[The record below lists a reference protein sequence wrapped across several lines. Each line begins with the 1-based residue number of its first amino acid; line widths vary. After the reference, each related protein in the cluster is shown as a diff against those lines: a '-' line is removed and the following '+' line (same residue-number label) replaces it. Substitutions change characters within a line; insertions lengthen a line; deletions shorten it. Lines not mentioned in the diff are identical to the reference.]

1 MTKTLFWFWKL
12 ECDIDLSLVIKRA
25 KRLFG
30 VNLVYESGLVKTTKS
45 LIVGYDNIHL
55 SMSNYILQYSPAWT
69 KPGVE
74 WNEILGEFIKQKCSG
89 MIMNA

>member
-30 VNLVYESGLVKTTKS
+30 VNLVYESGLVKTTKR
-45 LIVGYDNIHL
+45 LIVKYDNI
-55 SMSNYILQYSPAWT
+55 Q
-69 KPGVE
+69 V
-74 WNEILGEFIKQKCSG
+74 
-89 MIMNA
+89 